1 MNELVIMK
9 DNQAITT
16 SLMIS
21 EVFKK
26 EHKNVLKDI
35 ENLAAQNLATK
46 NLFHESTYE
55 NRGKEYKQYLME
67 RDGFTLL
74 AMGYTGKK
82 ALEFK
87 LKYIEAFNKMEES
100 IKNTIQIPNSP
111 MDALK
116 LMISIQEESQVQIKS
131 IDNRVVELEE
141 NVSLNPGEY
150 NTVGRKVGE
159 RIRLVCTDRRWNL
172 NKEQKSVLYKAI
184 NTDIT
189 KSAGVRTRS
198 QLKQKDF
205 DMVYDLILG
214 WEPSRATVIE
224 IQRLEG
230 EV

>member
-26 EHKNVLKDI
+26 EHKHVIESI
-35 ENLAAQNLATK
+35 ENLAAENSTAK
-46 NLFHESTYE
+46 KLFHESTYE
-55 NRGKEYKQYLME
+55 NRGKEYKQYLMN

-116 LMISIQEESQVQIKS
+116 LMISIQEESQVQIES